1 MNKNVPYYPCIKYKI
16 PASPKLDGSNYLS
29 IAESMHIGGLELRVQ
44 KFKVVVEKSE
54 FFESKLQAD
63 DEGLLQCNL
72 SFTCANDEL
81 VFYKILKDCLLGCI
95 ANQES

>member
-44 KFKVVVEKSE
+44 K
-54 FFESKLQAD
+54 
-63 DEGLLQCNL
+63 
-72 SFTCANDEL
+72 
-81 VFYKILKDCLLGCI
+81 II
-95 ANQES
+95 